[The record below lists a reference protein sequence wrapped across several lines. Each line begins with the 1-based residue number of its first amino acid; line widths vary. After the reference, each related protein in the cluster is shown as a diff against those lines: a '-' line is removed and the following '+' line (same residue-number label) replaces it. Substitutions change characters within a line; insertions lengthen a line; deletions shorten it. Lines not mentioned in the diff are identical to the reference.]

1 VCGARRCQR
10 SSLALGGVSAGGPL
24 RGVRPRQQLLD
35 GVHGADFIVGGQ
47 LMEVARVKEGRQQAL
62 LFEVAHVLLELLD
75 HRLNINFKVLILA
88 SFEEVLISVSLEMR
102 QEPAG
107 DEPPLEKVQ

>member
-1 VCGARRCQR
+1 VWGAKV
-10 SSLALGGVSAGGPL
+10 SKKLFGFGGSFGWWAIA
-24 RGVRPRQQLLD
+24 GVRPRQQLLD

-75 HRLNINFKVLILA
+75 HRLTSTLR
-88 SFEEVLISVSLEMR
+88 SLSSR
-102 QEPAG
+102 A
-107 DEPPLEKVQ
+107 LKRSLSA